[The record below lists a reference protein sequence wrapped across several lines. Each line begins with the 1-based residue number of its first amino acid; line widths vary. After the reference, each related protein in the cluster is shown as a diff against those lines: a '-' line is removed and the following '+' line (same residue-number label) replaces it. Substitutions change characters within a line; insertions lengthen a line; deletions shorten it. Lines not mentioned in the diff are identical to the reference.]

1 MKLIPAGD
9 LTSAEPVLPV
19 RWCLGS
25 LETEQ
30 LKERRA
36 SNIQILLVIAYEGS
50 SLEDRQLLPID
61 QMIAYLN
68 FRRPGRHTVFA
79 KIVYGDMAKRL
90 LFKASSTEYNW
101 RIFQGYREHT
111 DLLSDEM
118 FYARMEIRTIEGKA
132 ELEVAI
138 PHEHFPKEP
147 PAWLM
152 KLANI
157 GFDYPPIDQCSF
169 RRRLLFALPKLFFMS
184 IWAGL
189 KVITRAVTAL
199 VLVLCL
205 VRDIGFGAIL
215 HPWRDAYDDVDGRD
229 SWFSHDRRGYRRSSK
244 WIYLL
249 HPLIWIGILTALSIV
264 AHYLHK
270 SLWKMLATVFLAI
283 VKFIILIAGP
293 LVAVV
298 MAILLIVA
306 TGVLLNRHAKKQKRQ
321 MEEWKNSDEFRRQ
334 EQRKREQTYDDLA
347 LLLACRPAITAELSS
362 LPPVRRTLHLKFL
375 DLKRKVCRPYAAK

>member
-30 LKERRA
+30 LKAHEA
-36 SNIQILLVIAYEGS
+36 SNIHILLVIAYEGGR
-50 SLEDRQLLPID
+50 LEDRQLLPID
-61 QMIAYLN
+61 QMIGYLN
-68 FRRPGRHTVFA
+68 FRRPGKHTVFA
-79 KIVYGDMAKRL
+79 KIVYGDGIKRL
-90 LFKASSTEYNW
+90 LNKVSDTQYNLRVFDW
-101 RIFQGYREHT
+101 ERK
-111 DLLSDEM
+111 LWSDED
-118 FYARMEIRTIEGKA
+118 FLGRLETRTIEGKA
-132 ELEVAI
+132 ELEVVI
-138 PHEHFPKEP
+138 PQEHFPKEP

-169 RRRLLFALPKLFFMS
+169 RRRLLFALPKLFFMG

-189 KVITRAVTAL
+189 KIIGR
-199 VLVLCL
+199 VLLGL
-205 VRDIGFGAIL
+205 LSLLMLARETNFSPII
-215 HPWRDAYDDVDGRD
+215 HPWRDNVNDMTYRNT
-229 SWFSHDRRGYRRSSK
+229 WFSHDRHGNRRSSK

-249 HPLIWIGILTALSIV
+249 HPLLWIGILTVLGIV
-264 AHYLHK
+264 AHSLHK
-270 SLWKMLATVFLAI
+270 SLWKMLATAFLAI

-298 MAILLIVA
+298 MALLAVVA
-306 TGVLLNRHAKKQKRQ
+306 IGILLNRYAKKRHQQ
-321 MEEWKNSDEFRRQ
+321 ITAWKNSDEFRRQ
-334 EQRKREQTYDDLA
+334 AERKREQTYDDLA

-362 LPPVRRTLHLKFL
+362 LPPVRRTFHLKFL
-375 DLKRKVCRPYAAK
+375 DLKRKVCRPYAVK